1 MTHEQFLLL
10 AQILNLTPN
19 PELEQEVRHP
29 GAQISTQV
37 QQILT
42 LHLRLKEAY
51 VIHRPTAF
59 RVVVSHDDLDRFPGA
74 LDLKQG
80 MHVQLVSYTSER
92 YISVRITQL
101 PATPQGVFQGRRQRA
116 EHQLPRFLRS
126 GTACIFSEDQV
137 HAILNKNK
145 NGLVPTRQGA
155 CFNPIFSDWCQVA
168 SASLS
173 VLQTPRS

>member
-10 AQILNLTPN
+10 TQILNLTPN

-29 GAQISTQV
+29 GAQISTQA

-42 LHLRLKEAY
+42 LHLQLKGAY

-101 PATPQGVFQGRRQRA
+101 PATPKAYFRGVVSEQNISYHVFEVGD
-116 EHQLPRFLRS
+116 S
-126 GTACIFSEDQV
+126 VSFSEDQV
-137 HAILNKNK
+137 HAILNK
-145 NGLVPTRQGA
+145 
-155 CFNPIFSDWCQVA
+155 
-168 SASLS
+168 
-173 VLQTPRS
+173 